1 MGFLGFVNWRS
12 VSIRF
17 TVLMWMLAGVLAI
30 VVLLHTGDPS
40 PIAHHHAVAAARR

>member
-12 VSIRF
+12 VSVRF
-17 TVLMWMLAGVLAI
+17 TVLMWAIAGVLAV

-40 PIAHHHAVAAARR
+40 PAVHHHAVATASR